1 MDSGQEDLTKH
12 SAEEIAVKR
21 RDVNVR
27 FMQIKTK
34 SNTIPHI
41 YKSLRN
47 KYRSTADELGR
58 YPLDLLQNGKSK

>member
-34 SNTIPHI
+34 SNTIPRI
-41 YKSLRN
+41 YKSLGN
-47 KYRSTADELGR
+47 KYRSTVDELGR